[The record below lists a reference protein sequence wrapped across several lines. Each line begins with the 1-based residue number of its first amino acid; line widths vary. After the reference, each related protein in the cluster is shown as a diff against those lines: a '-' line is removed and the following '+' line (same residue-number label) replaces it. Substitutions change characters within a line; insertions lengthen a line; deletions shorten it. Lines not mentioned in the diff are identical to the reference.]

1 MFKKK
6 YGQNFLNNSL
16 IGNKIVNSLTITG
29 KNILEIGC
37 GNLALTNKIINKKPK
52 KFICIEI
59 DKDLIDEMQNSKNSK
74 YILEQDALIFNEI
87 KAFQNQSFSIISNLP
102 FNISSLLL
110 IKWINIQSNYNCIN
124 EMVLMF
130 QKELAERIISKEN
143 TKKYGRISLLSQAYF
158 NVKKELIV
166 KKAEFTP
173 VPKVDAI
180 VLKFTPLE
188 RKKIKVSN
196 IKNLEKLSNF
206 FFNDRR
212 KKNKKKIKSLFSDEQ
227 ITKNKYEKYFDLRPE
242 NLNKEIFYEMSNLLL
257 D

>member
-1 MFKKK
+1 
-6 YGQNFLNNSL
+6 
-16 IGNKIVNSLTITG
+16 
-29 KNILEIGC
+29 
-37 GNLALTNKIINKKPK
+37 
-52 KFICIEI
+52 
-59 DKDLIDEMQNSKNSK
+59 
-74 YILEQDALIFNEI
+74 
-87 KAFQNQSFSIISNLP
+87 
-102 FNISSLLL
+102 
-110 IKWINIQSNYNCIN
+110 
-124 EMVLMF
+124 MVLMF

-227 ITKNKYEKYFDLRPE
+227 IIKNKYEKYFDLRPE
-242 NLNKEIFYEMSNLLL
+242 NLNKEIFYEMSNQLL